1 MSCNH
6 CHQTGTNCHCNKTP
20 CNVCPTNSA
29 NCETL
34 PSALQNFI
42 DSFFGSVVKT
52 EVNGVVTWVLPCNLD
67 VGLPMNPRLDGEGL
81 ACYFLRLFNEGI
93 TGLIGPSG
101 ANGAAGPAGRNA
113 WTVITSAF
121 AHPTLAA
128 PNVSFTFIPSPVVSE
143 GQTVFIPGSGWYII
157 DSIFNG
163 EVAFA
168 HLVEE
173 IPFPVVIVG
182 PGTLLLPVGQRGRS
196 VTGATG
202 ATGAQGNTGATGATG
217 ATGSPGAT
225 GPAGAAGTAATNTN
239 GTDTG
244 SATDYSMTATYAKVD
259 FGADDMEVVLT
270 TVGTFLVYCYI
281 TGKNDSVGFRT
292 WSLKLFDFT
301 NTLDVPNSETV
312 KLMADG
318 TGSSDGMFLQA
329 IVTVAIPNT
338 TIQLYAKSSA
348 ATATQTIFFTG
359 SRMSFIKLQ

>member
-1 MSCNH
+1 M
-6 CHQTGTNCHCNKTP
+6 
-20 CNVCPTNSA
+20 
-29 NCETL
+29 
-34 PSALQNFI
+34 
-42 DSFFGSVVKT
+42 KT

-67 VGLPMNPRLDGEGL
+67 IGLPANPRLDGEGL

-101 ANGAAGPAGRNA
+101 GNGAAGPAGRNA

-173 IPFPVVIVG
+173 IPFPVVVVG

-196 VTGATG
+196 ITGPQ
-202 ATGAQGNTGATGATG
+202 GAQGTQGNPGTPGATG

-225 GPAGAAGTAATNTN
+225 GPAGPAGTPVTNTN

-244 SATDYSMTATYAKVD
+244 SATDYTMTATYGKVD
-259 FGADDMEVVLT
+259 FGADDMEVILPT
-270 TVGTFLVYCYI
+270 IGTYMVWATLAAI
-281 TGKNDSVGFRT
+281 NDTAGFHT
-292 WSLKLFDFT
+292 WSIKLFDFT
-301 NTLDVPNSETV
+301 NTLDVPLSEAM
-312 KLMADG
+312 KLMPNG
-318 TGSSDGMFLQA
+318 TGNFDGLFLQA
-329 IVTVAIPNT
+329 IVVTVIPNT
-338 TIQLYAKSSA
+338 VIQLYAVSTSA
-348 ATATQTIFFTG
+348 AATQTIFFDG
-359 SRMSFIKLQ
+359 SRMSFVKLQ

>member
-1 MSCNH
+1 MSCNS
-6 CHQTGTNCHCNKTP
+6 CHNSYCSGNP
-20 CNVCPTNSA
+20 CCACPTNSA
-29 NCETL
+29 DCETL

-67 VGLPMNPRLDGEGL
+67 VGLPANPRLDGEGL

-93 TGLIGPSG
+93 TGLIGPAG
-101 ANGAAGPAGRNA
+101 DNGAAGPAGRNA

-173 IPFPVVIVG
+173 IPFPVAIVG

-196 VTGATG
+196 ITGPQGPQGPQGNPGTPGATG
-202 ATGAQGNTGATGATG
+202 ATGIPGPA
-217 ATGSPGAT
+217 GAT
-225 GPAGAAGTAATNTN
+225 GPAGTPVTNSN
-239 GTDTG
+239 ATDTG
-244 SATDYSMTATYAKVD
+244 GTTDYTMTATYARVD
-259 FGADDMEVVLT
+259 FGLDDMEITLPA
-270 TVGTFLVYCYI
+270 VGRYLVFC
-281 TGKNDSVGFRT
+281 TLAGVNDSTAQRRWTVKF
-292 WSLKLFDFT
+292 FDFT
-301 NTLDVPNSETV
+301 NTLDVPLSETTKSMV
-312 KLMADG
+312 DSPLING
-318 TGSSDGMFLQA
+318 LHIFA
-329 IVTVAIPNT
+329 IVTTAIPNT
-338 TIQLYAKSSA
+338 VIQLYAMTGN
-348 ATATQTIFFTG
+348 ATATQTLNFDG
-359 SRMSFIKLQ
+359 SRMSYIQIQ